1 MNGSVATLEA
11 CTGMNGGINGKIN
24 GLLNGKKDLLKQSNI
39 DSADPI
45 SFENV
50 NISAKY
56 ILDRTKHRPSI
67 GIICGSGLGGLAD
80 LVEQPDIFSYADIP
94 NFPVSTCPGH
104 IGRLMIGELGGIP
117 VIVMQGRFHSYE
129 GYPLWKTALPVRV
142 MKLVGIKFL
151 IATNAGGGLNKAFK
165 VGDIMIL
172 KDHINLP
179 GFSCQHPLRGPNDE
193 RFGDRFFPVNDIYS
207 KELRDLA
214 KELAHQ
220 LDLDE
225 VVKEGIYT
233 MVGGPNYETVAELKL
248 LSLLGVDSVG
258 MSTIPET
265 LVAHHCGIKVFAC
278 SLITN
283 LCVIDYETKLKP
295 NHDEVVEVGKQ
306 RAQDL
311 KEFVKL
317 MVQKMATMDDN

>member
-11 CTGMNGGINGKIN
+11 GNGINGTRRNGKN
-24 GLLNGKKDLLKQSNI
+24 GLKKHPSVVE
-39 DSADPI
+39 SEDPI

-50 NISAKY
+50 NISAQY
-56 ILDRTKHRPSI
+56 ILDRTQHRPTI
-67 GIICGSGLGGLAD
+67 GIICGSGLGGLAE
-80 LVEQPDIFSYADIP
+80 LVKYPDIFSYADVP

-104 IGRLMIGELGGIP
+104 VGRLLVGKLGGIS

-142 MKLVGIKFL
+142 MKLVGIQFL
-151 IATNAGGGLNKAFK
+151 IATNAGGGLNKTFK

-179 GFSCQHPLRGPNDE
+179 GFSCQHPLRGPNDD
-193 RFGDRFFPVNDIYS
+193 RFGTRFFPVNDIYA

-214 KELAHQ
+214 KQLASS
-220 LDLDE
+220 LKLDE

-283 LCVIDYETKLKP
+283 LCVDDYETNLKP
-295 NHDEVVEVGKQ
+295 NHEEVVEVGKQ
-306 RAQDL
+306 RAEDL
-311 KEFVKL
+311 KEFVTL
-317 MVQKMATMDDN
+317 MVQKMATME

>member
-1 MNGSVATLEA
+1 MPNGSVMTINNPAQV
-11 CTGMNGGINGKIN
+11 NGKN
-24 GLLNGKKDLLKQSNI
+24 GFKTKVFGSKEFESQ
-39 DSADPI
+39 DPI

-56 ILDRTKHRPSI
+56 ILDRTKFRPTV
-67 GIICGSGLGGLAD
+67 GIICGSGLGTLAD
-80 LVEQPDIFSYADIP
+80 LVENADSFNYSEIP

-104 IGRLMIGELGGIP
+104 VGRLLVGELGGIS
-117 VIVMQGRFHSYE
+117 VLLMQGRFHSYE

-151 IATNAGGGLNKAFK
+151 IATNAGGGLNKTFK

-179 GFSCQHPLRGPNDE
+179 GFSCQHPLRGPNDD
-193 RFGDRFFPVNDIYS
+193 RFGDRFFPVNDLYS
-207 KELRDLA
+207 KDLRDLG
-214 KELAHQ
+214 KKLAVS
-220 LDLDE
+220 LNLTD

-283 LCVIDYETKLKP
+283 MCVDDYESKDMP
-295 NHDEVVEVGKQ
+295 DHEEVVEVGRQ
-306 RAQDL
+306 RAEDL
-311 KEFVKL
+311 KHFVTL
-317 MVQKMATMDDN
+317 MVQKMANME